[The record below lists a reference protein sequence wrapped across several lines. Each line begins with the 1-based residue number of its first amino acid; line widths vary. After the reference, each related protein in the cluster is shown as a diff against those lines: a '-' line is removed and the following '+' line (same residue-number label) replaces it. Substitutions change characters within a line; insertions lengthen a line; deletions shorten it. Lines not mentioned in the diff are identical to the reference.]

1 MDKDV
6 AVAKRRRWPRSV
18 RRALLGVSILVAAS
32 QATLAVQTTLVC
44 SGPWGLF
51 TIDLNEAAGAV
62 TLNYPAKPVPETV
75 PPSVI
80 PASTVGP
87 FAAKFNGKS
96 IPFVSPFGDPTVHEN
111 WTLDRL
117 TGVLLEYR
125 GVNAPYDRATLR
137 NVFSH
142 TCHVGRKQF

>member
-1 MDKDV
+1 MDKDI
-6 AVAKRRRWPRSV
+6 ASTKKRRWNRSM

-32 QATLAVQTTLVC
+32 QATLAAQTTLVC
-44 SGPWGLF
+44 NGPWGLF
-51 TIDLNEAAGAV
+51 TVDLNEAARTV
-62 TLNYPAKPVPETV
+62 TLHYPAKPVPETI

-87 FAAKFNGKS
+87 FGAKFNSKS
-96 IPFVSPFGDPTVHEN
+96 ITFISPFGDPTVHEN
-111 WTLDRL
+111 WTLDRM

-125 GVNAPYDRATLR
+125 GVNAPYDRASLR

-142 TCHVGRKQF
+142 TCHVGKKQF